1 MLKFTKASFYL
12 IFNVHSCFAHVCGER
27 EREREREREIPGTG
41 VTRVV
46 SYYVGAGNQT
56 QIFWVFLTA
65 EPSLQPPLKHL

>member
-1 MLKFTKASFYL
+1 VLPSELQVRLSYKVKPHLKE
-12 IFNVHSCFAHVCGER
+12 ER
-27 EREREREREIPGTG
+27 KREREIPGTG